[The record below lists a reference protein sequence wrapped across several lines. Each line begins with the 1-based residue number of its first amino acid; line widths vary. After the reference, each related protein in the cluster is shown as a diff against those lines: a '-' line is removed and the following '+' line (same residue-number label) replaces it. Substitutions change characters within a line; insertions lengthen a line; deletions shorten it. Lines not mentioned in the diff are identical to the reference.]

1 MTTIFAPQTD
11 DVVTPITNTPETPT
25 VPDSPMP
32 KGLTDEEAQIR
43 RERGQGNDIKIK
55 TSRSY
60 WEIFRQNVFTF
71 INNVLFFIGF
81 VMILLGLWGDAFVS
95 VGVVMLNV
103 VVGIVQEF
111 RAKAKLDKISLLTR
125 PKAHIIRNGQKREVD
140 PSEIVLGDIVVVSP
154 GDQIVVDGVV
164 VGDSKMD
171 VDESLL
177 TGESD
182 LIAKQKGSQVFSG
195 SFCVNGSALYK
206 ATKVGLDS
214 FANKLTL
221 QAKQFRIV
229 RTPLQQDINLVVRL
243 LLFVAVV
250 MGILFAVAYAI
261 ENVSAVQS
269 VQSAAVIAGLV
280 PAGLILMTT
289 TSYAMGALRMSG
301 KGALIQQA
309 NAVESLSNVDVLCL
323 DKTGTLTA
331 NRIHVHAI
339 HPLTVSKGE
348 LKAILG
354 DMARSATGGNRTS
367 EAIALGC
374 EGIKRPFIDEIP
386 FSSARKWS
394 ALVFDDGERRGTYVM
409 GAPEMLQTYL
419 DEKADYGKKQI
430 DEWSNMGLRVILVVH
445 SPSTQRLR
453 DGSGAI
459 VFPNDLTPVGLISLG
474 DELRAEAKA
483 TIENFAQA
491 GIKLKIISG
500 DNPHTVAALAK
511 QAGFKGDIRVVSGLD
526 LDKMDAAQIAKTA
539 EETTVFGRITPQQK
553 EMLVTTLRDNGH
565 YVAMIGDGVNDVLS
579 LKKAHIGIAMQSGSA
594 ATRGVADM
602 VLLNDSFAALPRA
615 FMEGQRILNGMDA
628 IIRLFLSRAF
638 YAAMILLGAGLMVGA
653 VNFPFIPKHASLLTL
668 LSVGIPTLGIAA
680 WARVGVPT
688 RNLARDMVH
697 FILPSAMSIAS
708 VALAVYVIF
717 FHLHVYPS
725 EPQSLT
731 IAINYARTALTTAI
745 IFMGLIL
752 IIFVEPPLA
761 FLTGG
766 SPFSGDWR
774 PTISA
779 GVMLLI
785 YFLLVIIEPT
795 RTFFELET
803 LSLGDYALI
812 IAIVVAWAIVLRF
825 IWRFNLI
832 ERFLGVKIKSANQI
846 IYQS

>member
-1 MTTIFAPQTD
+1 MVTVFAPKPEEL
-11 DVVTPITNTPETPT
+11 TPIETPT
-25 VPDSPMP
+25 TPSQNPF
-32 KGLTDEEAQIR
+32 GLTDDEAQRR

-60 WEIFRQNVFTF
+60 WEILRQNMFTF

-81 VMILLGLWGDAFVS
+81 IMILLGLWGDAFVS

-125 PKAHIIRNGQKREVD
+125 PKATIIRSGKEREVD
-140 PSEIVLGDIVVVSP
+140 PTEIVLGDIIVVHP

-164 VGDSKMD
+164 VGDGKMD

-182 LIAKQKGSQVFSG
+182 LIAKQKGAQVFSG
-195 SFCVNGSALYK
+195 SFCVNGSALYE

-221 QAKQFRIV
+221 QAKQFRII

-243 LLFVAVV
+243 LLFIAVV
-250 MGILFAVAYAI
+250 IGILFAIAYTI
-261 ENVSAVQS
+261 EAVSAVQS

-289 TSYAMGALRMSG
+289 TSYAMGAIRMSG

-331 NRIHVHAI
+331 NRIHVNAL
-339 HPLTVSKGE
+339 HPLTVAEEE
-348 LKAILG
+348 LEAIFG
-354 DMARSATGGNRTS
+354 DMARSAKGGNRTS
-367 EAIALGC
+367 EAIAKGC
-374 EGIKRPFIDEIP
+374 RGKIRPVVDEIS

-394 ALVFDDGERRGTYVM
+394 ALVFDTPERRGTYVM

-419 DEKADYGKKQI
+419 DPDDDFGKGQI
-430 DEWSNMGLRVILVVH
+430 DNWSASGLRVMLVAH
-445 SPSTQRLR
+445 SPSIRSLH
-453 DGSGAI
+453 DGGGAI
-459 VFPNDLTPVGLISLG
+459 VFPNDLKPVGLISLS
-474 DELRAEAKA
+474 DELRPEAKE
-483 TIENFAQA
+483 TIENFMQA
-491 GIKLKIISG
+491 GITLKIISG

-511 QAGFKGDIRVVSGLD
+511 QAGFKGDVRVVSGLD
-526 LDKMDAAQIAKTA
+526 LDKMDNGQIAKIA
-539 EETTVFGRITPQQK
+539 QETTIFGRITPQQK
-553 EMLVTTLRDNGH
+553 EMLVTTLRDAGH

-602 VLLNDSFAALPRA
+602 VLLNDSFAALPKA

-638 YAAMILLGAGLMVGA
+638 YAAMILIGSALMVGA

-680 WARVGVPT
+680 WARVGVPN
-688 RNLARDMVH
+688 RNLMRDIVH
-697 FILPSAMSIAS
+697 FILPSAMSIAA
-708 VALAVYVIF
+708 VALGVYVIF
-717 FHLHVYPS
+717 FHLHVYSSDPES
-725 EPQSLT
+725 IKQ
-731 IAINYARTALTTAI
+731 AINFARTALTTSI
-745 IFMGLIL
+745 IFMGLGL
-752 IIFVEPPLA
+752 IVFVEPPIP
-761 FLTGG
+761 FMTGG
-766 SPFSGDWR
+766 SKLSGDWR

-779 GVMLLI
+779 GAMLAI
-785 YFLLVIIEPT
+785 YFLIIIIDPL
-795 RTFFELET
+795 RQFFELEI
-803 LSLGDYALI
+803 LSLQEYALI
-812 IAIVVAWAIVLRF
+812 SGIVLAWAISLRF
-825 IWRFNLI
+825 IWKFNLL
-832 ERFLGVKIKSANQI
+832 ERFLGLRVNTIHKPML
-846 IYQS
+846 QS

>member
-1 MTTIFAPQTD
+1 MVTIFAPKPEEL
-11 DVVTPITNTPETPT
+11 TPIETPT
-25 VPDSPMP
+25 TPSQNPF
-32 KGLTDEEAQIR
+32 GLTDDEAQRR

-60 WEIFRQNVFTF
+60 WEILRQNMFTF

-81 VMILLGLWGDAFVS
+81 IMILLGLWGDAFVS

-125 PKAHIIRNGQKREVD
+125 PKATIIRSGQEREVD
-140 PSEIVLGDIVVVSP
+140 PTEIVLGDIIVVHP

-164 VGDSKMD
+164 VGDGKMD

-182 LIAKQKGSQVFSG
+182 LIAKQKGAQVFSG
-195 SFCVNGSALYK
+195 SFCVNGTALYE

-221 QAKQFRIV
+221 QAKQFRII

-243 LLFVAVV
+243 LLFIAVV
-250 MGILFAVAYAI
+250 IGVLFAVAYAI
-261 ENVSAVQS
+261 ETVSAVQS

-289 TSYAMGALRMSG
+289 TSYAMGAIRMSG

-331 NRIHVHAI
+331 NRIHVHAL
-339 HPLTVSKGE
+339 HPLTVAEEE
-348 LKAILG
+348 LEAIFG
-354 DMARSATGGNRTS
+354 DMARSAKGGNRTS
-367 EAIALGC
+367 EAIAKGC
-374 EGIKRPFIDEIP
+374 RGKIRPVVDEIS

-419 DEKADYGKKQI
+419 DQDDDFGKGQI
-430 DEWSNMGLRVILVVH
+430 DNWSASGLRVMLVAH
-445 SPSTQRLR
+445 SPSTRSLH
-453 DGSGAI
+453 DGGGAI
-459 VFPNDLTPVGLISLG
+459 VFPNDLKPVGLISLS
-474 DELRAEAKA
+474 DELRPEAKQ
-483 TIENFAQA
+483 TIENFMQA
-491 GIKLKIISG
+491 GITLKIISG

-511 QAGFKGDIRVVSGLD
+511 QAGFKGDVRVVSGLD
-526 LDKMDAAQIAKTA
+526 LDKMDENQIAKIA
-539 EETTVFGRITPQQK
+539 QETTVFGRITPQQK
-553 EMLVTTLRDNGH
+553 EMLVTTLRDAGH

-602 VLLNDSFAALPRA
+602 VLLNDSFAALPKA

-638 YAAMILLGAGLMVGA
+638 YAAMILIGSALMVGA

-680 WARVGVPT
+680 WARVGVPN
-688 RNLARDMVH
+688 RNLMRDMVH
-697 FILPSAMSIAS
+697 FILPSAMSIAA
-708 VALAVYVIF
+708 VALGVYVIF
-717 FHLHVYPS
+717 FHLHVYSSDPES
-725 EPQSLT
+725 IKQ
-731 IAINYARTALTTAI
+731 AVNFARTALTTAI
-745 IFMGLIL
+745 IFMGLGL
-752 IIFVEPPLA
+752 IVFVEPPIP
-761 FLTGG
+761 FMTGG
-766 SPFSGDWR
+766 SGLSGDWR

-779 GVMLLI
+779 GVMLAI
-785 YFLLVIIEPT
+785 YFLIVLISPL
-795 RTFFELET
+795 RQFFELEM
-803 LSLGDYALI
+803 LSLQEYALI
-812 IAIVVAWAIVLRF
+812 GGIVLAWAISLRF
-825 IWRFNLI
+825 IWKFNLL
-832 ERFLGVKIKSANQI
+832 ERFLGLRISTVHKPML
-846 IYQS
+846 QS

>member
-1 MTTIFAPQTD
+1 MVTIFAPKPD
-11 DVVTPITNTPETPT
+11 ELTPINPIETPT
-25 VPDSPMP
+25 NPNQIPF
-32 KGLTDEEAQIR
+32 GLTDDEAQRR

-60 WEIFRQNVFTF
+60 WEILRQNMFTF

-81 VMILLGLWGDAFVS
+81 IMIILGLWGDAFVS

-125 PKAHIIRNGQKREVD
+125 PKASIIRSGIERAVD
-140 PSEIVLGDIVVVSP
+140 PTEIVLGDIVVVHP
-154 GDQIVVDGVV
+154 GDQIVVDGMV
-164 VGDSKMD
+164 VGEGKMD

-182 LIAKQKGSQVFSG
+182 LIAKQKGTQVFSG
-195 SFCVNGSALYK
+195 SFCVNGSAYYE

-221 QAKQFRIV
+221 QAKQFRII

-250 MGILFAVAYAI
+250 IGVLFAVAYAI

-289 TSYAMGALRMSG
+289 TSYAMGAIRMSG

-331 NRIHVHAI
+331 NRIHVHGL
-339 HPLTVSKGE
+339 HPLTVSKDE
-348 LKAILG
+348 LELIFG

-367 EAIALGC
+367 QAIEVGC
-374 EGIKRPFIDEIP
+374 KGKKRAFLDEIP

-394 ALVFDDGERRGTYVM
+394 ALVFNDGERRGTYVM

-419 DEKADYGKKQI
+419 EPDDDFGKGQI
-430 DEWSNMGLRVILVVH
+430 DNWSASGLRVMLVSH
-445 SPSTQRLR
+445 SPSIHMLR
-453 DGSGAI
+453 DGAGAI
-459 VFPNDLTPVGLISLG
+459 VFPNDLKPVGLISLS
-474 DELRAEAKA
+474 DELRPEAKS
-483 TIENFAQA
+483 TIENFMQA
-491 GIKLKIISG
+491 GITLKIISG

-511 QAGFKGDIRVVSGLD
+511 QAGFKGDVRVVSGLD
-526 LDKMDAAQIAKTA
+526 LDKMDASQIAKIA
-539 EETTVFGRITPQQK
+539 QETTVFGRITPQQK
-553 EMLVTTLRDNGH
+553 EMLVTTLREAGH

-602 VLLNDSFAALPRA
+602 VLLNDSFAALPKA

-638 YAAMILLGAGLMVGA
+638 YAAMILIGSALMLGA

-680 WARVGVPT
+680 WARVGVPN
-688 RNLARDMVH
+688 RNLMRDMIH
-697 FILPSAMSIAS
+697 FILPSAMSIAA
-708 VALAVYVIF
+708 VALATYVIF
-717 FHLHVYPS
+717 FHLHVYSSTS
-725 EPQSLT
+725 EGIQE
-731 IAINYARTALTTAI
+731 AINYARTALTTSI
-745 IFMGLIL
+745 IFMGLGL
-752 IIFVEPPLA
+752 IVFVEPPVI
-761 FLTGG
+761 FMTGG
-766 SPFSGDWR
+766 SALSGDWR

-779 GVMLLI
+779 GVMLGI
-785 YFLLVIIEPT
+785 YFLIVLINPL
-795 RTFFELET
+795 RQFFELEMLALNEYT
-803 LSLGDYALI
+803 LIFG
-812 IAIVVAWAIVLRF
+812 IVLAWAIGLRM
-825 IWRFNLI
+825 IWKFNLL
-832 ERFLGVKIKSANQI
+832 ERFLGLKLKTPEHAVL
-846 IYQS
+846 QS